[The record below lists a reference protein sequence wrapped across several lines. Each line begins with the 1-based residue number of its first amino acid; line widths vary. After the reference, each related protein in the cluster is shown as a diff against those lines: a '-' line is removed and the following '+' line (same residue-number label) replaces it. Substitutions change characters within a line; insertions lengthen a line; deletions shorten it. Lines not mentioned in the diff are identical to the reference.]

1 MIMIN
6 MPLKRDF
13 VKELLDGETLEDI
26 TYKYI
31 KTEQM
36 KMFFEASEDSERAAS
51 VAKAAIKKSELGSA
65 LFFMVE
71 HVK

>member
-1 MIMIN
+1 MIIIN

-13 VKELLDGETLEDI
+13 IKELLQGKTIEEI
-26 TYKYI
+26 TYTYI

-36 KMFFEASEDSERAAS
+36 KMFFETSEDSERAAS
-51 VAKAAIKKSELGSA
+51 VAKAAIKKSELGPA

-71 HVK
+71 YVK

>member
-1 MIMIN
+1 

-13 VKELLDGETLEDI
+13 VQELLDGKTIEEV
-26 TYKYI
+26 TYTYI

-36 KMFFEASEDSERAAS
+36 KMFFETSEDSERAAS
-51 VAKAAIKKSELGSA
+51 VAKAAIKKSELGPA

-71 HVK
+71 YVK

>member
-1 MIMIN
+1 MIIIN

-13 VKELLDGETLEDI
+13 VKELFHGKTIEDI
-26 TYKYI
+26 TYTYV

-36 KMFFEASEDSERAAS
+36 KMYFDTSENTDRAVS
-51 VAKAAIKKSELGSA
+51 VAKATIKKSELGPA

-71 HVK
+71 LVK